1 LKKGVEQAW
10 PVCFQRVKIS
20 GVTFIRNGNAS
31 LRAVH
36 LLAVAVVRHQRAAL
50 ATERWKACAPSP
62 ILNFA
67 SLKVNGNR
75 IPQEHGGDEYTGG
88 LCHP

>member
-36 LLAVAVVRHQRAAL
+36 LLAVAVCATSTCRACDGTLESVRAIADPKLRVLESEWEQD
-50 ATERWKACAPSP
+50 P
-62 ILNFA
+62 
-67 SLKVNGNR
+67 
-75 IPQEHGGDEYTGG
+75 TGTRRR
-88 LCHP
+88 